1 MGVFSWLSSKKPE
14 PDPLPSDYEIASRV
28 ASLIEA
34 ALQDSSMGLAELL
47 KPNCAAVLDHTG
59 RVSLRWPQAEKPQQF
74 ADIMTFALIPQLA
87 NFKSFAKS
95 CIELAKTG
103 DNQSMQLWYESMG
116 RIEID
121 QIATQALRT
130 MKSNAEKKRR
140 ADGDA

>member
-1 MGVFSWLSSKKPE
+1 MGLFSWLSGKKPE
-14 PDPLPSDYEIASRV
+14 PDPLPNDYEIASRI

-47 KPNCAAVLDHTG
+47 KPNCAAVLDNSG
-59 RVSLRWPQAEKPQQF
+59 RVSLRWLNAEKPQQF
-74 ADIMTFALIPQLA
+74 ADIMTFALIPQLP

-95 CIELAKTG
+95 CIDMAKTG
-103 DNQSMQLWYESMG
+103 DNQTMQMWFQTMG

-121 QIATQALRT
+121 QIATQALHT
-130 MKSNAEKKRR
+130 MKSNAEKKLQ